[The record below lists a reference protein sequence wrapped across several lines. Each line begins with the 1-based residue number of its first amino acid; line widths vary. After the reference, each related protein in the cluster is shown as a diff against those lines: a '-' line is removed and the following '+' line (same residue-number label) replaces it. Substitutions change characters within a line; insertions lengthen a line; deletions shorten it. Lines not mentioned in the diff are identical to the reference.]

1 MKPEQILE
9 QLSVRGRVPVEAIR
23 AADADR
29 TAVLPLFLQAI
40 EQCCRGEAAP
50 ASKDAMLVVFH
61 LLGEWHQAQAYRP
74 LALLLRLSTEEIESL
89 LGDAITETSI
99 KVMAAV
105 FDGDPTPLYD
115 IILDPRADEF
125 ARAEMCEALALVT
138 LRGALPRE
146 EATQFLQACY
156 FDFKPQGEC
165 FVWHG
170 WQRAIAMLGLVE
182 LKSAV
187 ENAFQR
193 SYISPVWL
201 PFKDFEADLAQAIKD
216 PQCCLADPR
225 YGVPGDTIEELSDW
239 YVFRAKYNERTE
251 DDRSEGRSAAW
262 NPWPAAHAVNP
273 FRGVGH
279 TDPCPWQRPKI
290 QEMLPQPDTGSIR
303 GCVRSRCSQRGEYLR
318 GGLEQMLEPG
328 PLG

>member
-156 FDFKPQGEC
+156 SDLEPQGEC

-182 LKSAV
+182 LTSVV
-187 ENAFQR
+187 EVAFR
-193 SYISPVWL
+193 RAYISPTWL
-201 PFKDFEADLAQAIKD
+201 ELRHFEADLAQTIKD
-216 PQCCLADPR
+216 PQSWLADAR
-225 YGVPGDTIEELSDW
+225 YGVPRDTIEELSHW
-239 YVFRAKYNERTE
+239 HAFRAEHNEPAE
-251 DDRSEGRSAAW
+251 DDWMDDSSTDW
-262 NPWPAAHAVNP
+262 SPNPWPPAPAVNP
-273 FRGVGH
+273 LKGVGRN
-279 TDPCPWQRPKI
+279 DPCPCGSGQKFRKCCLSLT
-290 QEMLPQPDTGSIR
+290 QEAYAE
-303 GCVRSRCSQRGEYLR
+303 V
-318 GGLEQMLEPG
+318 
-328 PLG
+328 